1 MKKGNKTMAK
11 TAEQYKEMSRN
22 EFKKAAE
29 IYDSGRS
36 GIYEMCKYDYPK
48 VLAELEHTEFND
60 VLDCGCGT
68 GPMIAILS
76 EKYPKKHY
84 TGLDLTPEM
93 IEKAKQKNLTNAE
106 FVVGDCENL
115 PFSDNSFD
123 VVICTNS
130 FHHYPNPQAFFDS
143 VYRVLRKGGRLILR
157 DYTSFGWVIWLMN
170 HVEMPLANLCGH
182 GDVKVYKKEE
192 YKDMI
197 KKAGFSSMMIQAEKK
212 MRCHVVATK

>member
-1 MKKGNKTMAK
+1 MAK

-29 IYDSGRS
+29 IYDSGHA

-48 VLAELEHTEFND
+48 ILAELDDTEFAD

-68 GPMIAILS
+68 GPMLEILS
-76 EKYPKKHY
+76 EKYPQKHY

-93 IEKAKQKNLTNAE
+93 IAKAKQKNLPNTE

-115 PFSDNSFD
+115 PFADNSFD

-130 FHHYPNPQAFFDS
+130 FHHYPNPQAFFNS

-157 DYTSFGWVIWLMN
+157 DYMWKCHSQICLDT
-170 HVEMPLANLCGH
+170 EM
-182 GDVKVYKKEE
+182 
-192 YKDMI
+192 
-197 KKAGFSSMMIQAEKK
+197 
-212 MRCHVVATK
+212 